1 MWAED
6 RKTLAVS
13 CANGNKHLDSVKGEE
28 PNYLTSLSVT
38 GSSKRTLPHAVEGK
52 LLGLSQKETV
62 IYQRPTCMVV
72 LSLAFRDAVTI
83 GVSLL
88 LLLLRNAKDTVD
100 AVSTGTLGVVVAP
113 RVVLLRLYR
122 RRWSVGD
129 DGHRAC
135 LLLLLLL
142 LRRTAAPGL
151 LLLLLV
157 VNMLRLFRRLIPDD
171 PATHHLPRYN
181 VNYEA
186 LLFRGDCKLDEK

>member
-1 MWAED
+1 M
-6 RKTLAVS
+6 
-13 CANGNKHLDSVKGEE
+13 
-28 PNYLTSLSVT
+28 
-38 GSSKRTLPHAVEGK
+38 
-52 LLGLSQKETV
+52 
-62 IYQRPTCMVV
+62 V

-122 RRWSVGD
+122 RRWCVGD
-129 DGHRAC
+129 DGHRAG
-135 LLLLLLL
+135 LLLLLL
-142 LRRTAAPGL
+142 LRSAAPGLL

-171 PATHHLPRYN
+171 PATRHLSRHN
-181 VNYEA
+181 VNYGA
-186 LLFRGDCKLDEK
+186 LLSQGGCKLDEN